1 MVDSSCFLVIIHRN
15 MLPKQQSLKTK
26 TQVITNAV
34 QLLLCQHPS
43 TNKVLTRQST
53 LTATFQYLTRN
64 VPENS
69 PKQAS
74 QIILNYVH
82 ACLTK

>member
-1 MVDSSCFLVIIHRN
+1 
-15 MLPKQQSLKTK
+15 MLHHQQPLKTK
-26 TQVITNAV
+26 TEVITNAV

-43 TNKVLTRQST
+43 TNQVLTRKSA
-53 LTATFQYLTRN
+53 LTATFKYLTRN

-69 PKQAS
+69 PEKAS

-82 ACLTK
+82 GCLTH